1 MSDWKKFRE
10 ELNIS
15 PEDESVME
23 LEKELIRTMVQLREE
38 NGLSQAELAAKC
50 NVKQPVIARMEKAV
64 HSPQISSLL
73 KILVPL
79 GYKLQIVPVHS
90 DSAKGK

>member
-15 PEDESVME
+15 PEDESVIE
-23 LEKELIRTMVQLREE
+23 LEKELIRAMVQLREE

-90 DSAKGK
+90 DSTKGK